1 MPENTADI
9 VATNGATFTFT
20 IDIGTIPPNGAIL
33 LTPNKPDR
41 DLKVGVNGREITV
54 TDTPAGDSTVSFALI
69 WPPRETRDS
78 TVDLKPGSVSPAT
91 ATVTVANPKP
101 TIDNGDTPGFVE
113 LFGK

>member
-9 VATNGATFTFT
+9 VATNGATFTIT
-20 IDIGTIPPNGAIL
+20 IDIGSIPQNGATL

-54 TDTPAGDSTVSFALI
+54 TDTPIGDSTVSFALI

-78 TVDLKPGSVSPAT
+78 TVDVKPDSIIPAS

-101 TIDNGDTPGFVE
+101 TIDNGDTPAFVE
-113 LFGK
+113 LF